1 MIKILNMFNNFKLT
15 TNQLVIYTC
24 VYFTLILN
32 LPFLSK
38 TTAVVTTLE
47 SYNFFFLTFC
57 AYFFTSTLYFYSKL
71 FILSLDNKTAAHFNG
86 FTVVCYFL
94 QHSDIRYCF

>member
-1 MIKILNMFNNFKLT
+1 MVKETNLPKILNMFNNFKLT

-47 SYNFFFLTFC
+47 SYNFFFLLSVPIFLL
-57 AYFFTSTLYFYSKL
+57 ALSI
-71 FILSLDNKTAAHFNG
+71 FIQS
-86 FTVVCYFL
+86 FL
-94 QHSDIRYCF
+94 LVF